1 MDNNDDNRIQTAKN
15 RVFYSDGL
23 GLGRN
28 NPISLHTNS
37 QAVYR
42 MTGFGQ
48 IADIINC
55 GYVRPKKGGRVR
67 GGHVD
72 EVFWSIGGEKTFY
85 YSKAPI
91 LEAPADKVKDGQ
103 IGSITLDDLSAIWI
117 FDDVS
122 NSYVD
127 KKAEVRQIK
136 SYITKTGGSISK
148 EELKQIFNNIKIQNN
163 DKNILEEFFGL
174 RELDRK
180 RISQLREQQLMGLN
194 QSIIDDEKNVRKA
207 R

>member
-1 MDNNDDNRIQTAKN
+1 MDNNDNDRIQTAKN

-37 QAVYR
+37 QSVYR

-55 GYVRPKKGGRVR
+55 GYVRPKKGGRVK
-67 GGHVD
+67 GGHVN

-91 LEAPADKVKDGQ
+91 LEAPADKVKDNQ

-127 KKAEVRQIK
+127 KKAEVCQIK
-136 SYITKTGGSISK
+136 SYITKTGSSITK
-148 EELKQIFNNIKIQNN
+148 DELKQIFNNMKIQNN
-163 DKNILEEFFGL
+163 NKNILEEFFRL
-174 RELDRK
+174 RELDRNK
-180 RISQLREQQLMGLN
+180 FIQLREQQLMGLN
-194 QSIIDDEKNVRKA
+194 QSIIDDENNVKKA